1 MTTLNRRSFLRAT
14 GLFGAGLALTGCGD
28 AQTPQKSGNP
38 SSSSSTGSLSGTVT
52 LTTWAGDQELAAFKK
67 IAADFKSARGA
78 EVKIEVLPYDQIRTV
93 VDRRLQAKQA
103 PDLFRVSYT
112 DVSGYANNGALAD
125 LSDHIDSAFAGQ
137 FFPAL
142 WNSVT
147 VDGAPAGVPHHTD
160 VSALV
165 YNKAHFEKAGITDVP
180 KTLDTAWS
188 WEQFVEVL
196 RKLKGANG
204 DAAPFAFNYQL
215 YGAFRWFN
223 TLFQAGGT
231 VLDDSYKAVT
241 LNTDQARK
249 ALEWTRSLYTQ
260 GLHAPSVLVKRP
272 TYPDE
277 IFPTQKISMIQ
288 AGDFLVPSLDG
299 AIKKK
304 FEWGATFLPH
314 DVAAATDLGGNAI
327 VVTDQSKN
335 KEVAAE
341 FAKFLVTKENM
352 QLFCEQTGVL
362 PVRNDLANAK
372 LSFATRN
379 DLMPIF
385 QQQATTLPEKLV
397 KTSTLPAFPG
407 INQALVDSM
416 DQYLSNPSSSV
427 DTVIDALTKGITKAL
442 QV

>member
-1 MTTLNRRSFLRAT
+1 MTTLNRRTFLYST
-14 GLFGAGLALTGCGD
+14 GLLGAGLALGGCGGD
-28 AQTPQKSGNP
+28 DSPTPSGGN
-38 SSSSSTGSLSGTVT
+38 SSASAGGALTGTVT
-52 LTTWAGDQELAAFKK
+52 FTTWAGDQEAVAFKK
-67 IAADFKSARGA
+67 IAADFKAARGA
-78 EVKIEVLPYDQIRTV
+78 EVKIEILPYDQIRTV
-93 VDRRLQAKQA
+93 VDRRLQANQA

-125 LSDHIDSAFAGQ
+125 LSDYMDDAFAGQ

-142 WNSVT
+142 WSSVT

-165 YNKAHFEKAGITDVP
+165 YNKDHFKKAGITDVP
-180 KTLDTAWS
+180 ETLDTAWS

-196 RKLKGANG
+196 EKLKSANAG
-204 DAAPFAFNYQL
+204 VSPFAFNYQL
-215 YGAFRWFN
+215 YGAYRWYN

-231 VLDDSYKAVT
+231 VLDDAFKAVT
-241 LNTDQARK
+241 LNTDQAKK
-249 ALEWTRSLYTQ
+249 ALEWTKSLYTK

-288 AGDFLVPSLDG
+288 AGDFLIPSLD
-299 AIKKK
+299 AAVKKK

-314 DVAAATDLGGNAI
+314 DVGAATDLGGNAV

-335 KEVAAE
+335 KQAAAE

-362 PVRNDLANAK
+362 PVRNDLVDAK
-372 LSFATRN
+372 LSFTTRN
-379 DLMPIF
+379 DLMPVF
-385 QQQATTLPEKLV
+385 QKQATTLPEKLV

-407 INQALVDSM
+407 INQALVDNM
-416 DQYLSNPSSSV
+416 DQYLSDSGSSV
-427 DTVIDALTKGITKAL
+427 DTVIGGLTKAIEKAL